1 MPVNGYA
8 VAIRLQD
15 DGLIVESL
23 PIEGEEVDY
32 ETLNA
37 AVDGYIE
44 RVPVHIPAPPGP
56 EFHAFDVDVWVNEE
70 GLLKQLDLNPLASG
84 FASML
89 TGREYVLVGNVII
102 TGTDDTGE
110 TTPPL
115 SEYEARVV
123 GQLLHMLAGRI
134 ILLDGDPS

>member
-1 MPVNGYA
+1 MPVAGYA
-8 VAIRLQD
+8 VAIRMQH

-23 PIEGEEVDY
+23 PIEGEEVEY

-44 RVPVHIPAPPGP
+44 RVPVHIPAPPG
-56 EFHAFDVDVWVNEE
+56 EDFHAFDVDVWVNEE
-70 GLLKQLDLNPLASG
+70 GLLKGLDFNPLASG

-89 TGREYVLVGNVII
+89 TGREYALVGNVII
-102 TGTDDTGE
+102 TGTDPVEGG
-110 TTPPL
+110 TPPL
-115 SEYEARVV
+115 TEYEARVI

-134 ILLDGDPS
+134 ILIEPDPS